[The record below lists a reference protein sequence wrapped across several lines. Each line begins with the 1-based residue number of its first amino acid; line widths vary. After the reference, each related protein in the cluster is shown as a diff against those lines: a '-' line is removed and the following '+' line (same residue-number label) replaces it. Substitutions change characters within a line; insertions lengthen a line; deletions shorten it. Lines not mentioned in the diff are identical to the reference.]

1 MRTSFVT
8 AFPRL
13 RAAAAAAA
21 ICLAASA
28 CGPRSADTAADPD
41 AQEESEDER
50 LAMWP
55 QGSVVPVEIQNR
67 HSNDVVIYIVDQ
79 GRRQRVGLAIAASS
93 TYLRL
98 PVHQLSPGNSL
109 TLMGYAI
116 GMARRLQSDRMTVM
130 PGQRVVWTIENGFYH
145 ASAAVW
151 E

>member
-1 MRTSFVT
+1 MRTSSVI
-8 AFPRL
+8 ALRRL
-13 RAAAAAAA
+13 CAAIAAAA
-21 ICLAASA
+21 LLTAASG
-28 CGPRSADTAADPD
+28 CGPRSADTAPD
-41 AQEESEDER
+41 AEGQGEGER
-50 LAMWP
+50 LVGMWP
-55 QGSVVPVEIQNR
+55 PGSVVPVEIQNR

-116 GMARRLQSDRMTVM
+116 GMARRLQSDRLTVM
-130 PGQRVVWTIENGFYH
+130 PGQQVVWTIENGFYH